1 MVFFSPSLLCEK
13 VESIKKREE
22 KNMKICV
29 IQPHY
34 SFDEKD
40 IAQCFEELLVLM
52 DQCDESMDLIVLP
65 EYSDAPA
72 DVKGKDGFYDA
83 FGRYNAILLQRASE
97 TARRCHA
104 LVFVNAGYMTEQGIR
119 NTTHAIDRKG
129 NTVGRYFK
137 AHPAPSEVKTDV
149 EGGHEL
155 DVAYSYEVASPYILE
170 LEGLR
175 FAFLTCYDFYFYE
188 NFARIARENVD
199 IIIGCALQR
208 TDSHDALSIIN
219 RFLCYNTNAHLIRAS
234 VSLGEQ
240 SELCGCSMVVTPRG
254 EMLLNMESRVGLGVC
269 EIDPQNK
276 YYKPAGHMG
285 KLKSHYEYIE
295 EGRRPWLYRNGGASV
310 LPFDSVMKYPRL
322 CAHRG
327 FNTVAPENS
336 MPAFGAAVALGA
348 EEIEFDLWST
358 KDGVLVSC
366 HDSTLERVSNGSGK
380 IYEHTYEE
388 LLQLDFGAK
397 HGEKF
402 KGLKI
407 CTFEEILQ
415 KFAGRVIMNIH
426 VKIWDSRFEKLM
438 IEEIVALVRKY
449 DCEKHVYFMTVCDD
463 IMRRVMEY
471 ATDLMICVGWD
482 GNKDPM
488 SIVDRAIALGAYKVQ
503 FFKPHFNQQ
512 SIEKAHAHGILCNV
526 FWADDPDEARRYL
539 DMGIDTV
546 LTNDYLTVFNAV
558 EDKLARKKNMFLAG
572 LAYDN

>member
-1 MVFFSPSLLCEK
+1 MK
-13 VESIKKREE
+13 V
-22 KNMKICV
+22 CV

-34 SFDEKD
+34 SFEEADVGL
-40 IAQCFEELLVLM
+40 CFEDLLALLEH
-52 DQCDESMDLIVLP
+52 CDESMDLIVLP

-72 DVKGKDGFYDA
+72 DVKGKDGFYGA
-83 FGRYNAILLQRASE
+83 VARYNKILLQKACE
-97 TARRCHA
+97 TAKRCHS
-104 LVFVNAGYMTEQGIR
+104 LVFVNAGFETERGIR
-119 NTTHAIDRKG
+119 NTTHAIDRNG
-129 NTVGRYFK
+129 NIVGRYFK
-137 AHPAPSEVKTDV
+137 AHPAPSEVKTDA

-155 DVAYSYEVASPYILE
+155 DVGYSYEVAEPYVLE

-175 FAFLTCYDFYFYE
+175 FGFMTCYDFYFYE
-188 NFARIARENVD
+188 NFAKLARENVD

-208 TDSHDALSIIN
+208 TDSHEALSIIN
-219 RFLCYNTNAHLIRAS
+219 KFLCYNTNAHLIRAS
-234 VSLGEQ
+234 VSLGEH
-240 SELCGCSMVVTPRG
+240 SELCGCSMVVSPRG
-254 EMLLNMESRVGLGVC
+254 KILLNMENDVGLGIC
-269 EIDPQNK
+269 EIDPRNK

-285 KLKSHYEYIE
+285 KMRSHYEYIE

-310 LPFDSVMKYPRL
+310 VPFDGVMKYPRL

-366 HDSTLERVSNGSGK
+366 HDSTLDRVSNGSGK

-407 CTFEEILQ
+407 PTFEEILQ

-426 VKIWDSRFEKLM
+426 VKIWDQNFEDPM

-449 DCEKHVYFMTVCDD
+449 DCERHIYFMTTSDA
-463 IMRRVMEY
+463 IIRRVMEY
-471 ATDLMICVGWD
+471 APDLRVCVGWD

-503 FFKPHFNQQ
+503 LFQPYFNRE

-526 FWADDPDEARRYL
+526 FWADDPEEAKRYFE
-539 DMGIDTV
+539 MGIDTV
-546 LTNDYLTVFNAV
+546 LTNDYLTVYNAV
-558 EDKLARKKNMFLAG
+558 KEEYLPCR
-572 LAYDN
+572 